1 MVKHFEKDSDSE
13 VTALSNLNIA
23 TFLQRPEGL
32 VFGRKEGKTGRLGV
46 LTGFAHE
53 HRERGHKVIA
63 KASMK
68 QTIQD
73 WIANAGQGNIN
84 NMTLV
89 LTGIQDAVRNTTTR
103 DKPVEWALD
112 DEPR

>member
-73 WIANAGQGNIN
+73 WIAKCRAGKYQQYDPRLNRHPGRCSQHN
-84 NMTLV
+84 N
-89 LTGIQDAVRNTTTR
+89 TGQASRVG
-103 DKPVEWALD
+103 
-112 DEPR
+112 PR